1 MLFVAKPIGVTLV
14 MIYVTFTISLI
25 CVLIVKITL
34 TNSFKVFDKLDANYY
49 CVNGRRLCAE
59 STRPAPHAVCRYHG
73 HEGDCR
79 HYKYYDISE
88 NMASEIV
95 SRINRVRS
103 AVANGQ
109 AEGEDGYLPKGYGMM
124 RVSWDSELAAIA
136 KLVIFMCHSQT
147 DYTCAATSKFSNPI
161 MAYLSSANVDSME
174 EAVDDILREFE
185 EYRVMIDDVFV
196 GPNIRNE
203 EPKLRFL
210 RLVVGDLTHIGCAL
224 AVYQSYQNDMT
235 HLKCYMSHAPVQ
247 NMPVYN
253 TDPPGPEDRTSPRC
267 GCPSGYKEDEG
278 CLCVPMNIA
287 PSPTGTRPSSINGYY
302 QPQPESINKLKPIK
316 QMVRH
321 HTRPNTFPTIIWPAT
336 ETPGGSNDSCKP
348 KIVMMPIFTLQNDPR
363 LKRYG
368 IKKNKS
374 IEPSKLTLRSQ
385 LLYNVKKAREKE
397 GIQFY
402 SSEEKHSP
410 THNQKWKRIVSILD
424 LLEMK
429 GKSMNL
435 TSREVME
442 ARRKLKEIHEEVLG
456 KTEYDLFDGVREAV
470 IVANDVEETAKHCYG
485 DKVHKPEGNFR
496 EDGTYNTGAD
506 VVYGDRFQ
514 TP

>member
-1 MLFVAKPIGVTLV
+1 
-14 MIYVTFTISLI
+14 
-25 CVLIVKITL
+25 
-34 TNSFKVFDKLDANYY
+34 
-49 CVNGRRLCAE
+49 
-59 STRPAPHAVCRYHG
+59 
-73 HEGDCR
+73 
-79 HYKYYDISE
+79 
-88 NMASEIV
+88 MATEIV

-103 AVANGQ
+103 AIANGE

-136 KLVIFMCHSQT
+136 KLVISMCHSQT

-161 MAYLSSANVDSME
+161 MAYLSSTNVDSIE

-235 HLKCYMSHAPVQ
+235 HLKCYMSHSPVQ

-253 TDPPGPEDRTSPRC
+253 TDPPSPEDRASPRC
-267 GCPSGYKEDEG
+267 GCPSGCKEDED
-278 CLCVPMNIA
+278 CLCIPMNIA
-287 PSPTGTRPSSINGYY
+287 PSPTGTRPSSNNEYY
-302 QPQPESINKLKPIK
+302 QPQPESINKLNPIK

-336 ETPGGSNDSCKP
+336 ESPGESNVSCKP

-363 LKRYG
+363 LKRYVKSF
-368 IKKNKS
+368 IFRSLDNDVKSSLTTDDLYFYDES

-385 LLYNVKKAREKE
+385 LLYNVKKARERE

-435 TSREVME
+435 TSRQVME
-442 ARRKLKEIHEEVLG
+442 ARRKLKEIHGEVLR
-456 KTEYDLFDGVREAV
+456 KTEYGLSE
-470 IVANDVEETAKHCYG
+470 
-485 DKVHKPEGNFR
+485 
-496 EDGTYNTGAD
+496 
-506 VVYGDRFQ
+506 VYQ
-514 TP
+514 Q